1 MQGFVLTVASNIHLR
16 SWNISSLR
24 VKKDH
29 CELSVTGFP
38 ESAGERAE
46 NDTQLIACLSEM
58 TRVNIGVQ
66 SERALRKES
75 WKFGENLGL
84 GNRMQTR
91 FIKIS
96 RGEGA
101 FWKCAVYLLETLLIT
116 STRIVLYSTKSSYI
130 PHLLSSSQT
139 ICEETIL
146 FPYFL

>member
-29 CELSVTGFP
+29 YELSVTGFP

-46 NDTQLIACLSEM
+46 NDIQLIACLSEM
-58 TRVNIGVQ
+58 THVNIGKR
-66 SERALRKES
+66 EKALRKES

-101 FWKCAVYLLETLLIT
+101 LWKCAVYLLETLPIT
-116 STRIVLYSTKSSYI
+116 STQTVLYSTKSSYI